1 MEVLLGT
8 FPGIQPDS
16 LHNRFSNQKNLL
28 AKEITCNFQQA
39 DTQSLFYYS
48 NRSHNGW
55 LAIAQ
60 VNEIIIGT
68 DG

>member
-8 FPGIQPDS
+8 FPGIQTDS
-16 LHNRFSNQKNLL
+16 FHTRFSNQKNLL
-28 AKEITCNFQQA
+28 AKEITWDLQQA

-48 NRSHNGW
+48 NWSHNGW

-60 VNEIIIGT
+60 INEIIIGT

>member
-8 FPGIQPDS
+8 FPGIQTDS
-16 LHNRFSNQKNLL
+16 FHNRFSNQKNLL

-48 NRSHNGW
+48 N
-55 LAIAQ
+55 
-60 VNEIIIGT
+60 
-68 DG
+68 